1 MAENYSTQAQSA
13 PQPPKSGYGFLV
25 QVLDNLDDAPLLE
38 TLKSYH
44 KTGRPGY
51 NPRAMYRAY
60 CAKFV
65 LKIRYNNQLVERL
78 RGSRK
83 LRDVCGFG
91 DEVPSE
97 SALSRF
103 VSRLANHQDLIEQ
116 SLVKVTNQLRD
127 LVPTV
132 KRRKNRQPQPLP
144 PLGAVLAIDSTLFL
158 TYSNPNRPVV
168 SDPDAR
174 WGVKHSSRTKEGD
187 TEWGF
192 GYKMHLVSDATHGV
206 PLAFTITPANVNDT
220 TQLEPVMSKLL
231 DAYPWIEPGC
241 LLADRG
247 YDSEPNHRYLLK
259 QNIIPI
265 IHIRKPTAEDGLY
278 DGLYNAEGRPV
289 CLGQQPMEYIKTDQ
303 TTGHHLFRCS
313 PQGCPLKQE
322 GTKAITHCDSECWQ
336 PPDDNPRVIGPLP
349 RFSRAW
355 KRLYAQRM
363 SVERVFRSFKHSRA
377 LDGHCV
383 RGMRKIT
390 LHATLTAITFQVTAL
405 ARLQAKDPEQMRR
418 MTVKVA

>member
-13 PQPPKSGYGFLV
+13 PQPPRSGFGFLA
-25 QVLDNLDDAPLLE
+25 QVLDNLDEEPLLE

-83 LRDVCGFG
+83 LREVCGFD

-103 VSRLANHQDLIEQ
+103 VSRLADHQDLMEQ
-116 SLVKVTNQLRD
+116 SLVKVTNQLRN

-132 KRRKNRQPQPLP
+132 KHRKNRQPQPLP

-174 WGVKHSSRTKEGD
+174 WGVKHTSKAKDGD
-187 TEWGF
+187 TEWAF

-206 PLAFTITPANVNDT
+206 PLTFTITPANASDS
-220 TQLEPVMSKLL
+220 TQLKPVMSKLL

-247 YDSEPNHRYLLK
+247 YDSQQNHRYLLK
-259 QNIIPI
+259 QNIIPV

-289 CLGQQPMEYIKTDQ
+289 CLGQQPMEYVKTDQ

-313 PQGCPLKQE
+313 PEGCPLRNYLKL
-322 GTKAITHCDSECWQ
+322 GL
-336 PPDDNPRVIGPLP
+336 V
-349 RFSRAW
+349 
-355 KRLYAQRM
+355 
-363 SVERVFRSFKHSRA
+363 
-377 LDGHCV
+377 
-383 RGMRKIT
+383 
-390 LHATLTAITFQVTAL
+390 
-405 ARLQAKDPEQMRR
+405 
-418 MTVKVA
+418 